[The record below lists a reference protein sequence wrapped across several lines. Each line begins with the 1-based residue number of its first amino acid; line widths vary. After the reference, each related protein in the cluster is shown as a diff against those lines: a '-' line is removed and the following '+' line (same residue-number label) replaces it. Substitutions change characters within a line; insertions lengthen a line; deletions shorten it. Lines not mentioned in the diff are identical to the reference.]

1 MQVTLIDPK
10 NIANNEESKRELR
23 ATIEDFMKPHDKY
36 DIRKLDLMKINAIE
50 ILINIS

>member
-1 MQVTLIDPK
+1 MNDSK
-10 NIANNEESKRELR
+10 NQGEPMEEVR

-50 ILINIS
+50 ILMNIS